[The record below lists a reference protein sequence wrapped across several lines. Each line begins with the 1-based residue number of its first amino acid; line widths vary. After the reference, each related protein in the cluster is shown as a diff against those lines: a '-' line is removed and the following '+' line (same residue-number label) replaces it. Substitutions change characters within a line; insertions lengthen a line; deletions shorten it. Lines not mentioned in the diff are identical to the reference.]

1 MQRLILFSGAYY
13 SSSAAAQRM
22 LTIPLSK
29 YTNARVFGKFLD
41 PSSRCH
47 PRLILIQAI
56 DYRLAPETVFPGQ
69 LHDVVST
76 YFRLTDDL
84 RVPPENLVVAGDSA
98 GGALGLALLLY
109 LRDNGYTLPGC
120 ALLFSPWVGM

>member
-1 MQRLILFSGAYY
+1 MHVYLVRFHITAPPYMPPHQ
-13 SSSAAAQRM
+13 
-22 LTIPLSK
+22 IPK
-29 YTNARVFGKFLD
+29 AV
-41 PSSRCH
+41 
-47 PRLILIQAI
+47 

-98 GGALGLALLLY
+98 GGALGLALLFY
-109 LRDNGYTLPGC
+109 LRDNGYTLPGG
-120 ALLFSPWVGM
+120 ALLFSPWVGMCR